1 MWEKEVKSGPGGGG
15 NRPKASGAH
24 VKIILDLSK
33 HQKGSSKPL
42 CGSVRRVYARA
53 REAFTQKPCLHK
65 LAYLEKTPVYFR
77 SGDCADAAAASAANS
92 LKLMMPVI

>member
-1 MWEKEVKSGPGGGG
+1 MKSGPGGGG

-24 VKIILDLSK
+24 VKIISDLSK

-53 REAFTQKPCLHK
+53 REAFTQKP
-65 LAYLEKTPVYFR
+65 
-77 SGDCADAAAASAANS
+77 S
-92 LKLMMPVI
+92 

>member
-24 VKIILDLSK
+24 VKIISDLSK

-65 LAYLEKTPVYFR
+65 LAYPEKTPDYFR
-77 SGDCADAAAASAANS
+77 PGDCADAAAASAANS